1 MSVNSRGFQSQMHD
15 GGGGLFTQGL
25 KEHTIIGLV
34 VTAECYGHKESKVLC
49 LVSWGR
55 AAYPTVSFVHLSSV
69 LHIAK
74 YRTLPVSLEYTLCAL
89 SKFADQGPFDR
100 FKSLGNNLP

>member
-1 MSVNSRGFQSQMHD
+1 MQG
-15 GGGGLFTQGL
+15 GGGGLFAQGL
-25 KEHTIIGLV
+25 KAHTMIGLA
-34 VTAECYGHKESKVLC
+34 VTSECYGHKESKVLC
-49 LVSWGR
+49 SISWGR
-55 AAYPTVSFVHLSSV
+55 AAYPTVAFVHLSFV

>member
-1 MSVNSRGFQSQMHD
+1 MSVNSRVFQSQMHD
-15 GGGGLFTQGL
+15 GGGGLFAQGL
-25 KEHTIIGLV
+25 KAHTMIGLV
-34 VTAECYGHKESKVLC
+34 VTAECYGHKESKVSC
-49 LVSWGR
+49 SISWGR
-55 AAYPTVSFVHLSSV
+55 AAYPTVAFVHLSFV

>member
-1 MSVNSRGFQSQMHD
+1 MSVNSRVFQSQMHD
-15 GGGGLFTQGL
+15 GGGGLFAQGL
-25 KEHTIIGLV
+25 KAHTMIGLV

-49 LVSWGR
+49 SIS
-55 AAYPTVSFVHLSSV
+55 YPTVAFVHLSFV
-69 LHIAK
+69 LHIPK

-89 SKFADQGPFDR
+89 PKFADQGPFDR